1 VSKLYELTAEIS
13 EVESMLLTG
22 DLSPEDIG
30 DTLDA
35 LNMEYKAKVEDILKL
50 RLSLLDEVLSIERE
64 LDRLISL
71 QQPITKQ
78 VASLEDYVKGSMLKT
93 DKDKLDLGLFK
104 LILRKPSKKL
114 GAIDESKLSPE
125 YFQVIP
131 ESKKLDKRMLL
142 KNAKD
147 HDIEGVELID
157 SERSLTI
164 K

>member
-1 VSKLYELTAEIS
+1 MSKLYELTAEIS
-13 EVESMLLTG
+13 EVETMLLTG

-35 LNMEYKAKVEDILKL
+35 LNMEYMAKVENILKL
-50 RLSLLDEVLSIERE
+50 RLSLLDEVTSIDREIER
-64 LDRLISL
+64 LQSL
-71 QQPITKQ
+71 RDPVKKQ
-78 VASLEDYVKGSMLKT
+78 VSCLEDYVKGSMLST
-93 DKDKLDLGLFK
+93 DKDKIDLGLFK
-104 LILRKPSKKL
+104 LTLRKPSKKL
-114 GAIDESKLSPE
+114 GVIDESKLSPE

-142 KNAKD
+142 KDAKD